1 MAARTVLSFGAG
13 ATLFGPLSKYLAEPA
28 AEAWAKATE
37 ALPFL
42 QPAGVTL
49 EQSMQRLNDQL
60 DAVLKARSPRDARR
74 PGAPSSSSPARR
86 ARARARRP
94 AAAARALSHAR
105 ALARVSR
112 RAPRSP
118 SLPPRE
124 RTSAH

>member
-60 DAVLKARSPRDARR
+60 DAVLKARSPRDAR
-74 PGAPSSSSPARR
+74 ARELR
-86 ARARARRP
+86 SKPRGN
-94 AAAARALSHAR
+94 HAVINVVTG
-105 ALARVSR
+105 LNF
-112 RAPRSP
+112 
-118 SLPPRE
+118 
-124 RTSAH
+124 